1 MVTKV
6 EKIFDM
12 VHGENPKYC
21 YNGKSATKFL
31 FFEKKAQRPFF
42 RGHFSSIEVGP
53 NLGGWN
59 SLNSKSEIPKLAF
72 LQAW

>member
-12 VHGENPKYC
+12 VHGENPKCC

-53 NLGGWN
+53 NLGG
-59 SLNSKSEIPKLAF
+59 
-72 LQAW
+72 

>member
-53 NLGGWN
+53 NLGG
-59 SLNSKSEIPKLAF
+59 
-72 LQAW
+72 